1 MSTTAGLVWVFLSGL
16 GLILRGP
23 VSYVP
28 QMILLSCLRAETL
41 VSCWKEAVG
50 SLGGSMVMPFISNP
64 PHTQPQIKGLVRVGG
79 KSTALKKKAER
90 LVLVLKCGL

>member
-1 MSTTAGLVWVFLSGL
+1 
-16 GLILRGP
+16 
-23 VSYVP
+23 
-28 QMILLSCLRAETL
+28 
-41 VSCWKEAVG
+41 
-50 SLGGSMVMPFISNP
+50 MVMPFISNP